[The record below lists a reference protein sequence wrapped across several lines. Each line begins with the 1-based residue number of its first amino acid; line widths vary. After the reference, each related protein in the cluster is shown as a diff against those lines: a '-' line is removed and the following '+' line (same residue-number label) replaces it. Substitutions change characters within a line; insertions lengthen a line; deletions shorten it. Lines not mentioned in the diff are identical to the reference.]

1 MRIYNMLKLI
11 SISIFLLFGLVSF
24 FGCGISISQES
35 ARSAVENA
43 KVAVM
48 DAKDADAGVHSPKN
62 MKAAERFMDE
72 AEQAL
77 SHNHR
82 QRAYTLA
89 GKAEKAAKA
98 AEEEVKKKTE
108 VVSTASQPVTTV
120 PGKEQS
126 VRQPAGIPSNIIVP
140 PAEQPETQILGKSMP
155 EPLYM
160 PSSQTA
166 DMQNRIQA
174 AVQALEAA
182 QKAVESAK
190 SLVFKMQ
197 IDIELSKMD
206 VNIRQMQDANV
217 PVDTINLVRLWYG
230 QAQQAALAG
239 YYDNSMR
246 LIQRIQMYV
255 QAFTT
260 PIQY

>member
-1 MRIYNMLKLI
+1 MLKLI

-24 FGCGISISQES
+24 FGCGISVSQES

-89 GKAEKAAKA
+89 GKAEKAAKT

-120 PGKEQS
+120 PGNKQS
-126 VRQPAGIPSNIIVP
+126 SIPVRQPTGIPSNIVVP
-140 PAEQPETQILGKSMP
+140 PTAEQPETKILGKSMP
-155 EPLYM
+155 EPLYI

-174 AVQALEAA
+174 AVLALEAA

-230 QAQQAALAG
+230 QAQQAASAG